1 MDPPRLA
8 ALAID
13 VAIHPIAAGRL
24 FAALGLNVARL
35 ADSVELRLDDGVV
48 VRLTQTTTPSRVG
61 LTFAV
66 RDLGEVAKALDSLGI
81 EWTVTGP
88 DVIRVERQR
97 PATLPPRGRWS
108 ATALERGALKIDV
121 TELETGHTGLVAVTM
136 FVTDVNA
143 TAKFWRV
150 LGMTV
155 PDADAPDEPAADV
168 GLGGVDVWLK
178 NCAIRLRDRAAAPA
192 TVVHMVLRSAD
203 PMSSTPGLDHAG
215 WPYERDGDSTTTQTP
230 DGCGIRV
237 TPERRGADPAPTL

>member
-1 MDPPRLA
+1 M
-8 ALAID
+8 
-13 VAIHPIAAGRL
+13 
-24 FAALGLNVARL
+24 
-35 ADSVELRLDDGVV
+35 V
-48 VRLTQTTTPSRVG
+48 VRMTQTTTPSRVG

-66 RDLGEVAKALDSLGI
+66 RDLGEAAKALDGIGI

-88 DVIRVERQR
+88 DVIRAERV
-97 PATLPPRGRWS
+97 
-108 ATALERGALKIDV
+108 ALTIDV
-121 TELETGHTGLVAVTM
+121 TELETGHTGLVAPTM

-215 WPYERDGDSTTTQTP
+215 WPYERDGDSITTQTP

>member
-13 VAIHPIAAGRL
+13 VAIHPIAARSL

-35 ADSVELRLDDGVV
+35 DDSVELRLDDGVV

-66 RDLGEVAKALDSLGI
+66 RDLGEVAKALNSLGI

-88 DVIRVERQR
+88 DVIRVECQWR
-97 PATLPPRGRWS
+97 ATLPPRGRWW
-108 ATALERGALKIDV
+108 ATALGRGALTIDV

-136 FVTDVNA
+136 FVTDVVNA
-143 TAKFWRV
+143 SSQFWMSIGV
-150 LGMTV
+150 GVMG
-155 PDADAPDEPAADV
+155 APDGPDDAQGA
-168 GLGGVDVWLK
+168 VDMWLK

-192 TVVHMVLRSAD
+192 TVVHMVLRAED
-203 PMSSTPGLDHAG
+203 PMSSTLGLDQAG
-215 WPYERDGDSTTTQTP
+215 WPYERDGDSITTQTP
-230 DGCGIRV
+230 DGCGVRV